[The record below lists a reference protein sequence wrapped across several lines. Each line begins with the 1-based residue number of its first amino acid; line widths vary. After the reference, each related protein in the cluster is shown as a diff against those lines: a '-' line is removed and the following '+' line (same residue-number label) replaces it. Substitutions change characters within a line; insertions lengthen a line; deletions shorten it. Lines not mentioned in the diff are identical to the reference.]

1 MSVVH
6 HVAHDAALVV
16 ERRARPEPGP
26 GYTPRPEPPRD
37 EPPRKNFGPVVAAVI
52 LIILAVVLVVCSGMP
67 SGKGVKANGTNRERL
82 ELGYGYDSDNV
93 VDELGWLSSEA
104 TVSRGLRKFYDATGV
119 TPYVALVSRPDVTL
133 AGPEAENGYAEEQFG
148 ELCATEGAVLFM
160 YFDSGVEG
168 EDGNGYLVIGK
179 QAGPIMDA
187 EAIEIFWNYADQLW
201 YEDISEDDMFV
212 QMFNKTAG
220 RIMQRTT
227 TGADVANRFLVVL
240 AIACGTAGVV
250 LIIRC
255 ARRAQ
260 AERAA
265 ETERILSTP
274 LKHMADAE
282 SDGEESGDDLL
293 DKYSDPDE

>member
-6 HVAHDAALVV
+6 HVVHDPMDV
-16 ERRARPEPGP
+16 REPHIRSETAP
-26 GYTPRPEPPRD
+26 RIETPPVDPPRRD
-37 EPPRKNFGPVVAAVI
+37 RGHGRAFAAVL
-52 LIILAVVLVVCSGMP
+52 LIFLAVVLAACAFRPWTG
-67 SGKGVKANGTNRERL
+67 GVKANGTNRERL

-104 TVSRGLRKFYDATGV
+104 GVSRGLQKFYDVTGV
-119 TPYVALVSRPDVTL
+119 TPYVVLVSRPEVTR
-133 AGPEAENGYAEEQFG
+133 AGPEAENEYAEEQFD

-168 EDGNGYLVIGK
+168 EDGNGYLIIGK

-201 YEDISEDDMFV
+201 YDDISEDDMFI

-227 TGADVANRFLVVL
+227 TGADVAKWFLVVL

-250 LIIRC
+250 LVIRC
-255 ARRAQ
+255 ARQAQ

-274 LKHMADAE
+274 LQRPDAAE
-282 SDGEESGDDLL
+282 SDGGVSGDDLL